1 METSLLLPLDATL
14 LRHFEAGDPNAE
26 SKPLERANVATIHQL
41 FDAVV
46 AGRFDALLDVLADDV
61 RVELFAPPEFP
72 FVRQAKGKEAT
83 RAMITHNFDTVADQR
98 PEILSLTAQGD
109 TLMLVA
115 RESGRIRSTNQPYD
129 VHFVYNFQLQDG
141 KLAHIRQF
149 STYSSWV
156 NAEPDRQ
163 E

>member
-1 METSLLLPLDATL
+1 METSLLLPLDATFR
-14 LRHFEAGDPNAE
+14 RHFEAGDPNTEA
-26 SKPLERANVATIHQL
+26 KPLERANVTTIQQL

-46 AGRFDALLDVLADDV
+46 GGRYDALLEVLADDV

-72 FVRQAKGKEAT
+72 LVRQAVGKEAT
-83 RAMITHNFDTVADQR
+83 QAMITHNFAELTDQR
-98 PEILSLTAQGD
+98 PEILSLAAQGD

-141 KLAHIRQF
+141 KLARIRQF

-156 NAEPDRQ
+156 NDAEGQP

>member
-1 METSLLLPLDATL
+1 METSQLLPLDATL

-26 SKPLERANVATIHQL
+26 TKLVERANVATVHQL
-41 FDAVV
+41 LDAVV
-46 AGRFDALLDVLADDV
+46 AGNYGALLDVLADDV

-72 FVRQAKGKEAT
+72 FVRQAVGKDAT
-83 RAMITHNFDTVADQR
+83 RVMINHNFDTVVDQR

-109 TLMLVA
+109 TLVLVA
-115 RESGRIRSTNQPYD
+115 RESGRIRCSDQPYD

-141 KLAHIRQF
+141 KLAHIRQY

-156 NAEPDRQ
+156 NAAAPQ
-163 E
+163 